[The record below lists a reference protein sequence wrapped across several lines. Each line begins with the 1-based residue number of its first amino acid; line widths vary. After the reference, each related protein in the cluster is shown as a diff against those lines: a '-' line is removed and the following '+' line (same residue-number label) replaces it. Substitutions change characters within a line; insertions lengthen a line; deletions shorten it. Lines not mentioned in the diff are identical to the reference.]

1 MLQIREASDEAKT
14 PDLYQQIPPAGSAL
28 RLAPSRAALE
38 VLGVEGFRTMSLR
51 SSDNL
56 HRLRKTHQG

>member
-1 MLQIREASDEAKT
+1 MEAKT

-38 VLGVEGFRTMSLR
+38 VLGVVATGPCRCVRATINTDRGRPVSG
-51 SSDNL
+51 SASI
-56 HRLRKTHQG
+56 